1 MKKNDGQLF
10 LETCNEALGMES
22 GKISTLSATKIHTRI
37 TSPEYARLNSQIG
50 GGAWC
55 HPSIH
60 PNDLNQFYQ
69 IELPD
74 IGEIRSIGLQGR
86 HRGLEGVEKAK
97 INVSLTGEEWFEAGI
112 IGGSNKDNPEM
123 VVIHE
128 VDPIHAKF
136 VRFIPVSSVITPV
149 CARLELYGEGLKIFT
164 IFRKYSNYLVLKPFK
179 DVIEKIHFQAINF
192 LVCHQEEWKN
202 EV

>member
-1 MKKNDGQLF
+1 MEKSNGQLF

-22 GKISTLSATKIHTRI
+22 GKIAILSATKSHTKI

-60 PNDLNQFYQ
+60 PNDFDQFYQ

-97 INVSLTGEEWFEAGI
+97 INVSLTGEEWFDAGI

-149 CARLELYGEGLKIFT
+149 CVRLELYGEGLKIFT
-164 IFRKYSNYLVLKPFK
+164 IFRK
-179 DVIEKIHFQAINF
+179 
-192 LVCHQEEWKN
+192 
-202 EV
+202 

>member
-1 MKKNDGQLF
+1 MLNLTVSHSLYQSTRRKNGKNDGQLF

-22 GKISTLSATKIHTRI
+22 GKIAILSATKSHTKI

-60 PNDLNQFYQ
+60 PNDFDQFYQ
-69 IELPD
+69 IELPH

-97 INVSLTGEEWFEAGI
+97 LNVSLTGEEWFDAGI

-149 CARLELYGEGLKIFT
+149 CLRLELYGQGLKYGSQKLIQL
-164 IFRKYSNYLVLKPFK
+164 SSLNLLKM
-179 DVIEKIHFQAINF
+179 
-192 LVCHQEEWKN
+192 L
-202 EV
+202 